1 MAIPTRPDR
10 ACKEFEIAAGECVH
24 ERNRAS
30 GFAIADLARAI
41 GFDPHETGP
50 LELVP
55 RAAISSRLAMYHPYE
70 KRTTLAD
77 LCSTPLGH
85 SKSTAK
91 RHRARSS
98 SVSHLSNSGA
108 EAGPSVTSPVASYD
122 QGAEEC
128 DKDHTT
134 PMELSPIAY
143 DC

>member
-1 MAIPTRPDR
+1 MNACTNAIGLLAVQSPTRRVRLVLTHTKPVPLNWFPVPR
-10 ACKEFEIAAGECVH
+10 SAQ
-24 ERNRAS
+24 
-30 GFAIADLARAI
+30 DLQCMRH
-41 GFDPHETGP
+41 PHEK
-50 LELVP
+50 
-55 RAAISSRLAMYHPYE
+55 H
-70 KRTTLAD
+70 TTLAD